1 MWSRPECNA
10 SNGAQDTSQLLIFN
24 SQLQTNAAGAD
35 AYNGM
40 LDCFRK
46 IIKQEG

>member
-1 MWSRPECNA
+1 MYPLDVVKTRV
-10 SNGAQDTSQLLIFN
+10 
-24 SQLQTNAAGAD
+24 QLQTKAAAGAE

-46 IIKQEG
+46 IIKTEG